1 MYRVLGA
8 ALVAGLF
15 CILLT
20 PLLIK
25 FLRRMEYGQ
34 VVREDGPHAHFVKR
48 GTPTMGGIL
57 IILGTVLGYMIFSRW
72 TPEGLI
78 VLGTMVACGVL
89 GFADDYTQIR
99 KKRSLGLKPSYKILG
114 QVVIA
119 LGFTLL
125 ATRLHAGGTIVNPF
139 VGGTV
144 DKYSALPKQLSF
156 LGGTFG
162 ISLGVFFFIWVFI
175 MIIASSNAVNLTD
188 GLDGLASGSMII
200 VMAAYLLIAFT
211 MFRHPWWQHP
221 KFYNFTGNPALDI
234 AIISG
239 SVLGA
244 CVGFLWWNAAPAK
257 IFMGDTGSLALGG
270 VMAAIAI
277 MTRTQFLLLILGGLF
292 AIETLSVV
300 IQVGVFK
307 MTKGKRVF
315 RMAPIHHHFELGG
328 WSEFTVM
335 VRLWILCGAFVMI
348 GFAIFYVDFVS
359 RVPS

>member
-8 ALVAGLF
+8 ALVAGAF
-15 CILLT
+15 CVFLT
-20 PLLIK
+20 PVLIK
-25 FLRRMEYGQ
+25 LLRRMEYGQ
-34 VVREDGPHAHFVKR
+34 VIREDGPHAHFVKK

-57 IILGTVLGYMIFSRW
+57 IVLGTVLGYLLVSKR

-78 VLGTMVACGVL
+78 VLATMVACGLL
-89 GFADDYTQIR
+89 GFIDDYTQIR
-99 KKRSLGLKPSYKILG
+99 KKRSLGLKGIYKIFG
-114 QVVIA
+114 QIIIA

-125 ATRLHAGGTIVNPF
+125 ATRFHT
-139 VGGTV
+139 VGHP
-144 DKYSALPKQLSF
+144 ALPKQLSF

-175 MIIASSNAVNLTD
+175 MIIGSSNAVNLTD
-188 GLDGLASGSMII
+188 GLDGLASGSMIM

-211 MFRHPWWQHP
+211 MFRHPMTQHP
-221 KFYNFTGNPALDI
+221 KFYSFTGEPSLDM
-234 AIISG
+234 AILAG
-239 SVLGA
+239 AVLGA
-244 CVGFLWWNAAPAK
+244 CVGFLWWNAAPAA

-270 VMAAIAI
+270 VLAAMAI
-277 MTRTQFLLLILGGLF
+277 MTRTQLLLLILGGLF
-292 AIETLSVV
+292 VLEALSVM

-307 MTKGKRVF
+307 LTKGKRVF

-335 VRLWILCGAFVMI
+335 VRLWILCGFFVLV

-359 RVPS
+359 RVPQ

>member
-8 ALVAGLF
+8 ALVAGAI
-15 CILLT
+15 CVLLT
-20 PLLIK
+20 PLLIR
-25 FLRRMEYGQ
+25 FLRKMEYGQ
-34 VVREDGPHAHFVKR
+34 VVREDGPHAHFVKK

-57 IILGTVLGYMIFSRW
+57 IVLGTVVAYMAFSKW

-89 GFADDYTQIR
+89 GFADDFIQIR
-99 KKRSLGLKPSYKILG
+99 KKRSLGLKARYKVIG
-114 QVVIA
+114 QVAIA
-119 LGFTLL
+119 LAFTLL
-125 ATRLHAGGTIVNPF
+125 ATRLASPGHP
-139 VGGTV
+139 
-144 DKYSALPKQLSF
+144 ALPKQFSF
-156 LGGTFG
+156 LGGTAV
-162 ISLGVFFFIWVFI
+162 SLGVFFFIWVFI
-175 MIIASSNAVNLTD
+175 MIIGSSNAVNLTD
-188 GLDGLASGSMII
+188 GLDGLASGSMVM

-211 MFRHPWWQHP
+211 MFRHPLSQHP
-221 KFYNFTGNPALDI
+221 RFYPFSGAPALDI

-239 SVLGA
+239 AVLGA

-270 VMAAIAI
+270 VMAAIALI
-277 MTRTQFLLLILGGLF
+277 TRTQFLLLILGGLF
-292 AIETLSVV
+292 VLEALSVA

-307 MTKGKRVF
+307 MTGGKRVF

-335 VRLWILCGAFVMI
+335 VRLWILCGFFVLV
-348 GFAIFYVDFVS
+348 GFAIFYVDFVG

>member
-8 ALVAGLF
+8 ACVAGFICLVF
-15 CILLT
+15 T
-20 PLLIK
+20 PALIR
-25 FLRRMEYGQ
+25 FLRKMEYGQ
-34 VVREDGPHAHFVKR
+34 VIREDGPHAHFVKK

-57 IILGTVLGYMIFSRW
+57 IVLGTVAGYCLFSRF
-72 TPEGLI
+72 TPEGI
-78 VLGTMVACGVL
+78 AVLLTMVACGVL
-89 GFADDYTQIR
+89 GFADDFIQIR
-99 KKRSLGLKPSYKILG
+99 KKRSLGLKPIYKVIG

-119 LGFTLL
+119 LGFTLM
-125 ATRLHAGGTIVNPF
+125 ATQWHTAGYP
-139 VGGTV
+139 
-144 DKYSALPKQLSF
+144 ALPMKLSF
-156 LGGTFG
+156 LGGTFLNL
-162 ISLGVFFFIWVFI
+162 SWFFFIWVFI

-211 MFRHPWWQHP
+211 MFRHPVTQHP
-221 KFYNFTGNPALDI
+221 NFYPFSGAPALDV
-234 AIISG
+234 AIIAG
-239 SVLGA
+239 AVLGA

-270 VMAAIAI
+270 VMAAMAI
-277 MTRTQFLLLILGGLF
+277 MTRTQLLLLILGGLF
-292 AIETLSVV
+292 VIETASVA

-307 MTKGKRVF
+307 MTGGKRVF

-335 VRLWILCGAFVMI
+335 VRLWIICGFCVLV
-348 GFAIFYVDFVS
+348 GFAIFYVDFVA